1 MSCWRRTTVL
11 RIPALYLGFEYLREW
26 NQFLREH
33 DEQLDWDPGWFGP
46 ALCENSPEWYPG
58 LDDFLHDPDRRLD
71 ARDPGHP
78 EYLPGPFLDYH
89 LEEILP
95 LPPDENSY
103 HENDI
108 ARPLTREEKE
118 KYLPLF
124 RDFFPRI
131 TLADMDHVHYCRYEW
146 YDGAEA
152 AYLY

>member
-71 ARDPGHP
+71 AHDPRYP

-95 LPPDENSY
+95 LIRV
-103 HENDI
+103 HV
-108 ARPLTREEKE
+108 
-118 KYLPLF
+118 LF
-124 RDFFPRI
+124 
-131 TLADMDHVHYCRYEW
+131 
-146 YDGAEA
+146 
-152 AYLY
+152 

>member
-46 ALCENSPEWYPG
+46 ALCENS
-58 LDDFLHDPDRRLD
+58 
-71 ARDPGHP
+71 
-78 EYLPGPFLDYH
+78 

-108 ARPLTREEKE
+108 ARQLTREEKE

-124 RDFFPRI
+124 REFFPRI